1 VWSWGI
7 GRGGGVSVGPAAAE
21 FPGGSRRIG
30 INRESDGHGQRPG
43 EGARTVRLGS
53 KGRLR
58 GWDRAARLAVAC
70 MPLPDAFAWLVDA
83 YSAEYSE
90 KLTIFSR
97 SSGRC
102 GVPGLIAFWVS
113 LLGSFGQRSMVK
125 GRWSK
130 VDGQRSIGQ
139 RSMIDGARA
148 PCNPLYPFY
157 LPLPRL
163 ISDDP
168 ELTSITTHV
177 IAAARFS
184 SSIWVCRV

>member
-1 VWSWGI
+1 MWSWGI

-58 GWDRAARLAVAC
+58 SWDRAARLAVAC

-113 LLGSFGQRSMVK
+113 LLGSLGQRSM
-125 GRWSK
+125 GQRSI
-130 VDGQRSIGQ
+130 GQRSIGQ
-139 RSMIDGARA
+139 RSMIDGACAPYSPCTPSTYRYRA
-148 PCNPLYPFY
+148 SSRTTPNSLRS
-157 LPLPRL
+157 RL
-163 ISDDP
+163 
-168 ELTSITTHV
+168 T
-177 IAAARFS
+177 
-184 SSIWVCRV
+184 